1 MSQTATLRAPRAA
14 QETTFAIL
22 FAVSFCH
29 LLNDMMQALLPAIYP
44 TLKATYHLSFA
55 QIGLVTLAFQLTASL
70 LQPAVGF
77 YADRRPMPFS
87 LPGGMVF
94 TLAGLLLLS
103 VAHSYMLILVSA
115 ATIGLGSSVF
125 HPESS
130 RVARMASG
138 GRHGL
143 AQSLFQMGGSI
154 GSALGPLTAAVVV
167 LNWGQ
172 ASVAW
177 YSLVALLAIFVLW
190 NVGVWYKTHGL
201 RRIKAGQ
208 HLQAVVGF
216 SKPKVIASIAVLL
229 LLIFSKFFYL
239 SGITSYYTF
248 YLIHRFHASVQSAQ
262 LHLFLFLAAV
272 AVGTF
277 AGGPLGDR
285 FGRKYVIWFSI
296 LGALPFALALPYANF
311 FWTSVLS
318 VAIGL
323 VISSAFSAIV
333 VFGQELVPG
342 KVGMVSGMFF
352 GFSFGMGGIGAAALG
367 KLADLTDIT
376 FVYHVCAFLP
386 ALGLLAAFLPN
397 IETARRPGARLRPTK
412 SGGDGMGLPNHNR
425 QNQRKGCSTV
435 TRACHAAASA
445 MKIDQPFHDRQAQP
459 GAALGC
465 REAVVGTLE
474 RRKDAIE
481 LFASDSAAAV
491 DDFEAEIVVRNPRD

>member
-1 MSQTATLRAPRAA
+1 MSETSALAPPRAVE
-14 QETTFAIL
+14 ETAFAIL

-44 TLKATYHLSFA
+44 TLKATYHLSFT

-77 YADRRPMPFS
+77 YADKRPMPFS
-87 LPGGMVF
+87 LPVGMVF

-115 ATIGLGSSVF
+115 AMIGLGSSVF

-154 GSALGPLTAAVVV
+154 GSALGPLTAAVIV
-167 LNWGQ
+167 LAYGQ

-201 RRIKAGQ
+201 KRIKSGH
-208 HLQAVVGF
+208 HLQKVNGF
-216 SKPKVIASIAVLL
+216 SQRKVAVSIAILL
-229 LLIFSKFFYL
+229 LLVFSKFFYL
-239 SGITSYYTF
+239 AGITSYYTF
-248 YLIHRFHASVQSAQ
+248 YLIHQFHTSVKSAQ
-262 LHLFLFLAAV
+262 LHLFVFLAAV

-296 LGALPFALALPYANF
+296 LGALPFTLALPYANLL
-311 FWTSVLS
+311 WTSVLS
-318 VAIGL
+318 IAIGL
-323 VISSAFSAIV
+323 ILSSAFSAIV

-342 KVGMVSGMFF
+342 KVGMISGLFF

-367 KLADLTDIT
+367 WLADMTSIT

-386 ALGLLAAFLPN
+386 ALGLFAAFLPN
-397 IETARRPGARLRPTK
+397 IETPRQRLARA
-412 SGGDGMGLPNHNR
+412 
-425 QNQRKGCSTV
+425 
-435 TRACHAAASA
+435 
-445 MKIDQPFHDRQAQP
+445 
-459 GAALGC
+459 
-465 REAVVGTLE
+465 
-474 RRKDAIE
+474 
-481 LFASDSAAAV
+481 
-491 DDFEAEIVVRNPRD
+491 